1 MQLLAPLFYA
11 STVLAFSLDLR
22 DPKLISR
29 QASQDIAADIKAITS
44 ATDGL
49 TAALRNFNDAST
61 ALAVNAATGKVS
73 DAIKKGTSDANAIS
87 SISQADALTLSGPI
101 GDLNDATKRSIDQ
114 LIAKKPLFVSLGFAG
129 IVLDTL
135 KSQQAQSS
143 AFSEAVISKLPEGLR
158 TIASNISKPAADAIA
173 AGIAAFSNTS
183 SGMSSS
189 TAAAMGG
196 GAKPTTTSP
205 MAAPAPTTTTAYG
218 GGAKPTT
225 PVGSMVSNID
235 SMGSRIPVVTPTSA
249 AYTPTGC
256 AVTQIGDG
264 QLQAGSGCT
273 QTPEAYTGAA
283 MPTAAAG
290 FGAFAA
296 AAMAVAAAV
305 L

>member
-73 DAIKKGTSDANAIS
+73 DAIKKGTSDANALS

-143 AFSEAVISKLPEGLR
+143 AFSEAVISKIPEGLR

-183 SGMSSS
+183 SGMSTS
-189 TAAAMGG
+189 TAAAMG

-205 MAAPAPTTTTAYG
+205 MAAPAPTTTMAYG
-218 GGAKPTT
+218 GGASPTT
-225 PVGSMVSNID
+225 PVGSMVSNIG
-235 SMGSRIPVVTPTSA
+235 SMGSQIPGSTPITA

-264 QLQAGSGCT
+264 QLQCT
-273 QTPEAYTGAA
+273 STPEAYTGAA

-296 AAMAVAAAV
+296 AAMAVAAAA